1 MYLQFIFVF
10 ASIAA
15 IIDFYFY
22 LSIRQV
28 VKRNDALKK
37 VNKWILYTY
46 WGFTAFTLCF
56 LFLATYYYI
65 EKVPPPKF
73 ARIYITGFI
82 FIVILSKLFG
92 IVFFIIDD
100 IKSLSLWVIHLFKTK
115 SRIEISE
122 GHNISRGKFIKQSG
136 LIASAVPFVTMMYGV
151 VKSAFDFKVIN
162 VKLHAPG
169 IPKQFNGFKIV
180 QISDIH
186 TGSFISDSPMK
197 DAVKIINDQNADVI
211 FFTGDLV
218 NEVAEEALPFIDVLK
233 NISAKHGVYSILG
246 NHDYGDYFYQKNDLE
261 GKKHNFAVMRD
272 VHQQLG
278 WDLLLNEHRSIE
290 NNGERINIIGVENW
304 GSSKRFQKHG
314 DVSRARLG
322 MDDDAF
328 KILLSHDPSH
338 WDAFVRKEHRDI
350 ALTLSG
356 HTHGFQLGIEIPGY
370 IKWSPS
376 KYLYKQWAGLYQEA
390 GQWIYVNRG
399 LGFLGYPGRLGMLPE
414 ITVIELQSTQA

>member
-1 MYLQFIFVF
+1 
-10 ASIAA
+10 
-15 IIDFYFY
+15 
-22 LSIRQV
+22 
-28 VKRNDALKK
+28 
-37 VNKWILYTY
+37 
-46 WGFTAFTLCF
+46 
-56 LFLATYYYI
+56 
-65 EKVPPPKF
+65 
-73 ARIYITGFI
+73 
-82 FIVILSKLFG
+82 
-92 IVFFIIDD
+92 
-100 IKSLSLWVIHLFKTK
+100 
-115 SRIEISE
+115 
-122 GHNISRGKFIKQSG
+122 
-136 LIASAVPFVTMMYGV
+136 
-151 VKSAFDFKVIN
+151 VIN